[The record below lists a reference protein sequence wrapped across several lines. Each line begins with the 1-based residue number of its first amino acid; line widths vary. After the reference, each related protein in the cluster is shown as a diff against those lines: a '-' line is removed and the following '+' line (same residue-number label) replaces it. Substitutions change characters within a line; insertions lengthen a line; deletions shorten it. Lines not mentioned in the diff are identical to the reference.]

1 MNDET
6 RAALKYFRS
15 NLESGD
21 FVSGREEDAVKALL
35 AHIDGESRRGQQ
47 AFKDGVEVGRAEVR
61 REMRKL
67 LGIKED
73 GNG

>member
-1 MNDET
+1 MNHAT
-6 RAALKYFRS
+6 KVALER
-15 NLESGD
+15 LRRRRVDGD
-21 FVSGREEDAVKALL
+21 TTTDEDALL
-35 AHIDGESRRGQQ
+35 DHIDGESRRGQQ

>member
-1 MNDET
+1 MLSFAGSL
-6 RAALKYFRS
+6 R
-15 NLESGD
+15 
-21 FVSGREEDAVKALL
+21 
-35 AHIDGESRRGQQ
+35 
-47 AFKDGVEVGRAEVR
+47 AFKDGVEVGRAEGR